1 MNAKIKE
8 HFIETYGMD
17 ETINLLFDV
26 LNAIPSSV
34 FIKNDKLE
42 KIFANTANLELDER
56 TAEETL
62 GYTDFDIHSPEN
74 AAIFSAE
81 DNAVL
86 KEGKI
91 RQNEESKIRK
101 DGRKLHFLT
110 LKNRISVGSDGY
122 LLVGTN
128 TIIDDIKARENDLAV
143 AMAAVERSAAD
154 FEAVLDSMPLGISIL
169 DANLDTMFVNKANRA
184 LWDVPVDA
192 DVMGEPF
199 RKSMNRFRPENMID
213 DDDAWKQRTER
224 LLASIQEGN
233 ISPREA
239 RGLHGRTLMFSAM
252 HLSGGK
258 RLISYFDITEQKKA
272 HGLIEQANLKSE
284 QDFRDLKLLL
294 DAMPLGVTMIDE
306 QMNVVAV
313 NAANRRNW
321 NLDPN
326 FNFEGTR
333 YEDMVRSSHKDFPN
347 LTKAEWELN
356 VARCMA
362 EVRHGS
368 VAPREERGIGEDMF
382 IFSCITLSNG
392 NRLTSCFDITEQKKA
407 QKALGAANLLAGQQ
421 SEDMRATMDAMK
433 MGVALL
439 DKNLDVLF
447 VNKANYNMWNW
458 SREDVKEG
466 KPFREIIEL
475 NRYNGIYDVEDANW
489 DDYVASRLGEIASG
503 EIEPREFNRKDGKTY
518 VYSCTA
524 LSGGKRLV
532 CYFDISEQKAASEVI
547 LLASQKTAS
556 HALDLKATMDAM
568 KMGVVL
574 LDQNLDVL
582 LVNSAFYD
590 IWQMDKAKAYTGL
603 PMRSLFSRDD
613 IQYNSETDWDAYVD
627 SRLNEILAGD
637 IAPRELA
644 HFQGA
649 TMIYSCTS
657 LSEGKRLV
665 CYFDISE
672 QKAAEN
678 ALKDAE
684 QKAILADRAKSEFLA
699 NMSHEIRTPMNGVLG
714 MAELLARTE
723 LNQKQKT
730 FTDIIVKSGNALL
743 TIINDILDFSK
754 IDAGQLALDP
764 APFKL
769 GEAIEDV
776 ATLVSARAQEKDLEL
791 IVRVDPALPEHVVG
805 DVGRLRQIVTNL
817 MGNAVKF
824 TERGHVLVDVTG
836 TMDEAAGIVSL
847 MFKITDTGMGIPKDK
862 IKQVFEKFS
871 QVDTS
876 STRRHEGT
884 GLGLAISTKLVAL
897 MGGEIG
903 AESEHGEGSTFWFTV
918 ALPMHGTTV
927 RKKILPFDVNGA
939 RILIID
945 DNPVNRSILLE
956 QMRSWN
962 FDACAATGGREGLAV
977 VSQAKELGLGV
988 DVVILDYHMPH
999 MNGADV
1005 ARAVRN
1011 NPAIADLPLI
1021 LLTSVDTAMQGAEFN
1036 GIHINAHL
1044 MKPARSSLLFDT
1056 IVSVIREARTQSGE
1070 TIIAEKPKTLL
1081 ELGERMLAKTTTLA
1095 PAVGAHTAQ
1104 APTIPAY
1111 VAPVIEAPTVAA
1123 VPQLDILVA
1132 EDNAVNQI
1140 VFTQILEST
1149 PYSFEI
1155 VDNGRKALEAMKLK
1169 RPTIILMDVSMPEM
1183 NGLEATHEI
1192 RDFEAENNLP
1202 RTPIIGVTAH
1212 ALKGDKDRCLEAG
1225 MDDYL
1230 SKPIS
1235 PDMLAAKVEAH
1246 ITTQRQIKRA

>member
-1 MNAKIKE
+1 MNATVKD
-8 HFIETYGMD
+8 HFIETYGKD

-34 FIKNDKLE
+34 FIKNEKLE

-56 TAEETL
+56 TIEETL
-62 GYTDFDIHSPEN
+62 GYTDFDVHTPEN

-101 DGRKLHFLT
+101 DGRKIHFLT
-110 LKNRISVGSDGY
+110 LKNRIPIGKDNY

-128 TIIDDIKARENDLAV
+128 TIIDDIKERENDLAV

-169 DANLDTMFVNKANRA
+169 DENLDTIFVNKANRA
-184 LWDVPVDA
+184 LWDVPAGANVK
-192 DVMGEPF
+192 GEPF
-199 RKSMNRFRPENMID
+199 RQSMNRFRPENMVD
-213 DDDAWKQRTER
+213 DEIAWSERTER
-224 LLASIQEGN
+224 LLAAIRQGD

-239 RGLHGRTLMFSAM
+239 RGLHGKTLLFSAM
-252 HLSGGK
+252 QLSGGK

-272 HGLIEQANLKSE
+272 QEQIAQVNLKSVE
-284 QDFRDLKLLL
+284 DFKNLKQLL
-294 DAMPLGVTMIDE
+294 DAMPLGVTIIDKNC
-306 QMNVVAV
+306 NVVAI
-313 NAANRRNW
+313 NATNRRNW
-321 NLDPN
+321 NFGIDQS
-326 FNFEGTR
+326 FEGTR
-333 YEDMVRSSHKDFPN
+333 YEDMVRLSHKDFPN
-347 LTKAEWELN
+347 VSKEDWEVN
-356 VARCMA
+356 VKRCMD
-362 EVRHGS
+362 EVKHGT
-368 VAPREERGIGEDMF
+368 VAPRDERGIGSDMF
-382 IFSCITLSNG
+382 IFSCITLPNG

-407 QKALGAANLLAGQQ
+407 QVALAQANLQAERQFA
-421 SEDMRATMDAMK
+421 DM
-433 MGVALL
+433 
-439 DKNLDVLF
+439 
-447 VNKANYNMWNW
+447 
-458 SREDVKEG
+458 
-466 KPFREIIEL
+466 
-475 NRYNGIYDVEDANW
+475 
-489 DDYVASRLGEIASG
+489 
-503 EIEPREFNRKDGKTY
+503 
-518 VYSCTA
+518 
-524 LSGGKRLV
+524 
-532 CYFDISEQKAASEVI
+532 
-547 LLASQKTAS
+547 
-556 HALDLKATMDAM
+556 KATMDAM

-574 LDQNLDVL
+574 LDGNMNMLF
-582 LVNSAFYD
+582 VN
-590 IWQMDKAKAYTGL
+590 KAYHQIWKSDLLDMGIGR
-603 PMRSLFSRDD
+603 PFRAMFDNSRDKLVHSD
-613 IQYNSETDWDAYVD
+613 AENWDQYVNNRLSEIAAG
-627 SRLNEILAGD
+627 EIE
-637 IAPRELA
+637 PRELTRTD
-644 HFQGA
+644 GV
-649 TMIYSCTS
+649 TMIFSCTA
-657 LSEGKRLV
+657 LSDNKRLV
-665 CYFDISE
+665 CYYDITE

-678 ALKDAE
+678 ALKGAE

-714 MAELLARTE
+714 MAELLARTD
-723 LNQKQKT
+723 LDTKQKT

-791 IVRVDPALPEHVVG
+791 IVRVDPTLPEHVVG

-836 TMDEAAGIVSL
+836 STDETAGVVSL

-903 AESEHGEGSTFWFTV
+903 AESEHGEGSTFWFTI

-962 FDACAATGGREGLAV
+962 FDACAATGGAEGLAV
-977 VSQAKELGLGV
+977 LGQAKELGLGV

-1011 NPAIADLPLI
+1011 NLAIADLPLI

-1056 IVSVIREARTQSGE
+1056 IVSVIREARTHKGE
-1070 TIIAEKPKTLL
+1070 TIIAAKPKTLL
-1081 ELGERMLAKTTTLA
+1081 ELGERMQAQTAAPIVAK
-1095 PAVGAHTAQ
+1095 P
-1104 APTIPAY
+1104 APTAVTYAATAAPAY
-1111 VAPVIEAPTVAA
+1111 VAPAVAKAPVYAAPIVEATKPVAL
-1123 VPQLDILVA
+1123 PQLDILVA

-1149 PYSFEI
+1149 PFSFEI
-1155 VDNGRKALEAMKLK
+1155 VDNGRKALEAMKAK

-1183 NGLEATHEI
+1183 NGLEATQEI
-1192 RDFEAENNLP
+1192 RDFEAENKLL

-1212 ALKGDKDRCLEAG
+1212 ALKGDKDRCLDAG

-1235 PDMLAAKVEAH
+1235 PDTLAAKVEAH
-1246 ITTQRQIKRA
+1246 INAQKQIKRA

>member
-1 MNAKIKE
+1 MNAKIKD
-8 HFIETYGMD
+8 HFIDAYGKD
-17 ETINLLFDV
+17 QTIKLLFDV
-26 LNAIPSSV
+26 LDAIPCSV
-34 FIKNDKLE
+34 FIKNEKLE
-42 KIFANTANLELDER
+42 KIFANSANLALDER
-56 TAEETL
+56 TSEETL
-62 GYTDFDIHSPEN
+62 GYTDFDIHTPEN

-86 KEGKI
+86 KEGKV
-91 RQNEESKIRK
+91 RQNEESKVRK
-101 DGRKLHFLT
+101 DGSKIHFLT
-110 LKNRISVGSDGY
+110 FKNRISIGEDGY
-122 LLVGTN
+122 LLVGIN
-128 TIIDDIKARENDLAV
+128 TIIDDIKERENDLAI

-169 DANLDTMFVNKANRA
+169 DENLDTLFVNKANRA
-184 LWDVPVDA
+184 LWDVPLDA
-192 DVMGEPF
+192 VVKGEPF
-199 RKSMNRFRPENMID
+199 RESMNRFRPENMVD
-213 DDDAWKQRTER
+213 DDDAWSQRAER
-224 LLASIQEGN
+224 LLASIRAGN
-233 ISPREA
+233 IAPREA
-239 RGLHGRTLMFSAM
+239 RGLHGKTLLFSAM

-258 RLISYFDITEQKKA
+258 RLISYFDITDQMKAQEQ
-272 HGLIEQANLKSE
+272 IEKSNLKSE
-284 QDFRDLKLLL
+284 QDFKDLKMLL
-294 DAMPLGVTMIDE
+294 DAMPLGITIIDE
-306 QMNVVAV
+306 QTNIVAV
-313 NAANRRNW
+313 NATNRRNW
-321 NLDPN
+321 SLDPN

-333 YEDMVRSSHKDFPN
+333 YEDMVRSNRKDFPN
-347 LTKAEWELN
+347 LTNAEWELD
-356 VARCMA
+356 VSRCMD
-362 EVRHGS
+362 EVRLGT
-368 VAPREERGIGEDMF
+368 VAPREEDGIGGDTF
-382 IFSCITLSNG
+382 IFSCTKLSNG
-392 NRLTSCFDITEQKKA
+392 NRFTSYFNITEQKEA
-407 QKALGAANLLAGQQ
+407 QLALAEASLLAEQQ
-421 SEDMRATMDAMK
+421 SADMRATMNAMK
-433 MGVALL
+433 MGVTLL
-439 DKNLDVLF
+439 DKNLNIIF
-447 VNKANYNMWNW
+447 VNKAHYAMWHW
-458 SREDVKEG
+458 SEHDAKEG
-466 KPFREIIEL
+466 DPFRKSIEI
-475 NRYNGIYDVEDANW
+475 NRHNGVYDVEDADW
-489 DDYVASRLGEIASG
+489 DSYIQSRLDEIASG
-503 EIEPREFNRKDGKTY
+503 EIEPREFSRKDGKTF

-524 LSGGKRLV
+524 LSGGRRLV
-532 CYFDISEQKAASEVI
+532 CYFDITQQKV
-547 LLASQKTAS
+547 
-556 HALDLKATMDAM
+556 
-568 KMGVVL
+568 
-574 LDQNLDVL
+574 
-582 LVNSAFYD
+582 
-590 IWQMDKAKAYTGL
+590 
-603 PMRSLFSRDD
+603 
-613 IQYNSETDWDAYVD
+613 
-627 SRLNEILAGD
+627 
-637 IAPRELA
+637 
-644 HFQGA
+644 
-649 TMIYSCTS
+649 
-657 LSEGKRLV
+657 
-665 CYFDISE
+665 
-672 QKAAEN
+672 AEN

-723 LNQKQKT
+723 LDTKQKT

-764 APFKL
+764 VPFKL

-836 TMDEAAGIVSL
+836 TTDEAANIVSL

-903 AESEHGEGSTFWFTV
+903 ATSEPGQGSTFWFTI
-918 ALPMHGTTV
+918 ALPMHGATV

-939 RILIID
+939 RVLIID

-962 FDACAATGGREGLAV
+962 FDACAATGGAEGLAV
-977 VSQAKELGLGV
+977 VAQAKELGLGV

-1005 ARAVRN
+1005 ARAVRG

-1056 IVSVIREARTQSGE
+1056 IVSVIREARTHKGE
-1070 TIIAEKPKTLL
+1070 TITAYKPKTLL
-1081 ELGERMLAKTTTLA
+1081 ELGAQMQAQSTAPVYAK
-1095 PAVGAHTAQ
+1095 PIVAQ
-1104 APTIPAY
+1104 AP
-1111 VAPVIEAPTVAA
+1111 VAPVYATPVAETPMTTA
-1123 VPQLDILVA
+1123 APQLDILVA

-1149 PYSFEI
+1149 PFSFEI
-1155 VDNGRKALEAMKLK
+1155 VDNGRKAFEAMKVK

-1192 RDFEAENNLP
+1192 RDFEAKNKLP

-1246 ITTQRQIKRA
+1246 INSQRQIKRA